1 MGIINLDDD
10 LFFMTAIIKSPA
22 WLSSSP
28 VSSSSPYLTY
38 YDYLFAIVI
47 VTIIITRP
55 KPAYGRQGLAGGS
68 LRASGAQLGSGKWWF
83 FVTNRHFII
92 INISSL
98 SPLPPDL
105 WHGANSL
112 GEGKSALTGHVDHL
126 LKRET
131 PAISSW
137 HWPSRQ
143 LFVFLFNNNNIWHQL
158 ISTSTGNPT

>member
-1 MGIINLDDD
+1 MKPPLKTLETNQKPWKTKKWW
-10 LFFMTAIIKSPA
+10 FFGQTDTHHNI
-22 WLSSSP
+22 
-28 VSSSSPYLTY
+28 Y
-38 YDYLFAIVI
+38 
-47 VTIIITRP
+47 IITRP
-55 KPAYGRQGLAGGS
+55 KPAYGQQGLAGSS
-68 LRASGAQLGSGKWWF
+68 LHASGAQLGSGKWWF